1 MSNKKYEYLIVGSG
15 AAGST
20 MARELTKSGKEVLL
34 IELGRHEGNLG
45 TAQGARQCYDLN
57 TFTKMPPVTKD
68 GVILWRALTAGG
80 TAVFSAGN
88 GVRCLEAELA
98 DFGITLDIEFA
109 EAEGEMH
116 ISPIGKQLLSKGSK
130 KILWASKEL
139 GYAMEPMPKF
149 IDPVYCK
156 ACSKCG
162 WGCKFGAKWTPL
174 NYLEEAMQNGAD
186 ILYNT
191 MVQEV
196 LVENG
201 TVKGIAG
208 VGPDGQIEVLSDTV
222 ILAAGGLGTPVILQQ
237 SGIRG
242 AGKGLFVDL
251 FVNVYGVTEGLNQ
264 LHEPMMAVVNL
275 EFLQSK
281 GFILSPCVGPAGTG
295 PLRDVGVKGLGLQ
308 GTNLIGIMVKIADE
322 SVGYVHTDGTVDKS
336 VTERDLTKLRE
347 GSEVATEIL
356 VKAGAKSESI
366 MISKPQGA
374 HPGGTAAIG
383 KVVGKDLQTNVN
395 NLFVCDASVLPTSPG
410 LPPILTIVA
419 ITKWLAK
426 TLIS

>member
-1 MSNKKYEYLIVGSG
+1 
-15 AAGST
+15 
-20 MARELTKSGKEVLL
+20 
-34 IELGRHEGNLG
+34 
-45 TAQGARQCYDLN
+45 
-57 TFTKMPPVTKD
+57 
-68 GVILWRALTAGG
+68 
-80 TAVFSAGN
+80 
-88 GVRCLEAELA
+88 
-98 DFGITLDIEFA
+98 
-109 EAEGEMH
+109 
-116 ISPIGKQLLSKGSK
+116 
-130 KILWASKEL
+130 
-139 GYAMEPMPKF
+139 
-149 IDPVYCK
+149 
-156 ACSKCG
+156 
-162 WGCKFGAKWTPL
+162 
-174 NYLEEAMQNGAD
+174 
-186 ILYNT
+186 
-191 MVQEV
+191 
-196 LVENG
+196 
-201 TVKGIAG
+201 
-208 VGPDGQIEVLSDTV
+208 
-222 ILAAGGLGTPVILQQ
+222 
-237 SGIRG
+237 
-242 AGKGLFVDL
+242 
-251 FVNVYGVTEGLNQ
+251 
-264 LHEPMMAVVNL
+264 MAVVNL